1 MRVIIYYIILFLFLF
16 FSFLDISLKNRDKL
30 FFIFLTL
37 FFLSYFWGLRYKIGV
52 DWLFYIEEYNQESH
66 KLSIEYGYKIFSNLF
81 NYLGFDYFLFQLFI
95 TLFFL
100 ITISYFYK
108 KYTKYRIFCILSLF
122 LFNFIFYI
130 EALRQIIALTLV
142 IISYIYIL
150 KNKNIKSYIFV
161 ILSSFFHISSIVI
174 IVSSSLF
181 LLKSSKVYKILK
193 NTILVFLI
201 LNILG
206 VYPIDLFLFLLKKQ
220 ITIPFIDKVYWYTQS
235 KNSIITISFIIKL
248 ITILFFFK
256 KTKNIKRSSI
266 IIFIKYNLLFL
277 LLINVSIGM
286 YGTISTR
293 LEVYYIPIFILALSY
308 IIILTENIL
317 SKYILL
323 FIFVSYFSISFI
335 KVTKIDYFKEHYTPY
350 NNYLMIE
357 ENDMSNLR
365 ENSVKKFWK
374 EKKDE

>member
-1 MRVIIYYIILFLFLF
+1 
-16 FSFLDISLKNRDKL
+16 
-30 FFIFLTL
+30 
-37 FFLSYFWGLRYKIGV
+37 
-52 DWLFYIEEYNQESH
+52 
-66 KLSIEYGYKIFSNLF
+66 
-81 NYLGFDYFLFQLFI
+81 
-95 TLFFL
+95 
-100 ITISYFYK
+100 
-108 KYTKYRIFCILSLF
+108 
-122 LFNFIFYI
+122 
-130 EALRQIIALTLV
+130 
-142 IISYIYIL
+142 
-150 KNKNIKSYIFV
+150 
-161 ILSSFFHISSIVI
+161 
-174 IVSSSLF
+174 LF

>member
-1 MRVIIYYIILFLFLF
+1 MIIYYIILFLFLF

>member
-1 MRVIIYYIILFLFLF
+1 MIIYYIILFLFLF

-193 NTILVFLI
+193 NTILFFLL

-248 ITILFFFK
+248 IAILFFFK
-256 KTKNIKRSSI
+256 KTKNIKRNSI

>member
-1 MRVIIYYIILFLFLF
+1 MIIYYIILFLFLF

-193 NTILVFLI
+193 NTILFFLL

-256 KTKNIKRSSI
+256 KTKNIKRNSI

>member
-1 MRVIIYYIILFLFLF
+1 MIIYYIILFLFLF

-193 NTILVFLI
+193 NTILFFLI

>member
-1 MRVIIYYIILFLFLF
+1 MIIYYIILFLFLF

-52 DWLFYIEEYNQESH
+52 DWLFYIEEYNQENH

-150 KNKNIKSYIFV
+150 NNKNIKSFV
-161 ILSSFFHISSIVI
+161 FIILSSFFHISSIII
-174 IVSSSLF
+174 IVSSTLF
-181 LLKSSKVYKILK
+181 LLKSNKVYKILK
-193 NTILVFLI
+193 NTILFFLL
-201 LNILG
+201 LNIIG
-206 VYPIDLFLFLLKKQ
+206 IYPIDLFLFLLKKQ

-266 IIFIKYNLLFL
+266 ITFIKYNLLFL

-293 LEVYYIPIFILALSY
+293 LEVYYIPILILALSY
-308 IIILTENIL
+308 IIVLTENIL
-317 SKYILL
+317 NKYILL
-323 FIFVSYFSISFI
+323 FIFISYFSISFI

-350 NNYLMIE
+350 NNYLIIE
-357 ENDMSNLR
+357 ENNMSNLR
-365 ENSVKKFWK
+365 ENAVKKFWK